1 MSSHLKKTALC
12 WYPARTLSSE
22 EFVEYCAYAGE
33 AIRRW
38 RLEPEWF
45 ETDQPIAD
53 TSLNVEQTIRRE
65 RQLGALRI
73 LWCELNGAHDAEQTG
88 CALSALAMRCIEMAL
103 TEAEQ
108 TIAGRFGR
116 LPDQQG
122 RPARLCVLALG
133 KLGGNELNFNSD
145 LDLVFVHDAQGQS
158 DGRRALPADEYFKR
172 VVVEM
177 TRLLEASTAYG
188 RAWVVDTRLRPFG
201 QAGAL
206 VWSLTA
212 MERYFVDEGR
222 AWERYAWLKA
232 RPVAGDLAIGEQ
244 LLQLLQPF
252 IFRRYLDYGLFESL
266 RELHHSIDRKSRQE
280 GSAQDIK
287 RGAGGIRELE
297 FLVQSLQLLRGG
309 REPSLRVSGF
319 LPALRAVEQRQLLTP
334 EKTARMTQ
342 DYCFLRALENRL
354 QALTGRQTHSLPDD
368 ARSCER
374 LAVLMGQADWPALKQ
389 RIDQVRSEVVRQFHS
404 SFDEPVNA
412 NAGSHALWPPEQLET
427 KLKALN
433 FDQPAQAEKAI
444 QQLADRLARR
454 PQSSEA
460 RQRLDRLMPVLFDE
474 VLQHQPPDVGLED
487 MLGLIETIARR
498 SAYLALLY
506 ERPETLKRMVRVFR
520 RSARLARWITQSPH
534 LLDDLLDPINGFYLP
549 GLPMLNN
556 EDFETSLNA
565 LARFRQA
572 GFVRTALG
580 QLDGSLDRKT
590 ARSQLTQ
597 LAETVLQAVA
607 GLTLDRNET
616 TPAIIGYGNLGASSL
631 HYSSDLDLVFLH
643 RDNRLPLRSVQR
655 LISAMQLPLIGGH
668 LYQID
673 TRLRPNGSSGMLVST
688 IDGFAQYQQTR
699 AWLWEHQALIR
710 ARFIAGDEF
719 IEQRF
724 ERIRREAICQS
735 REPTETR
742 NTLLEMRQRQ
752 RRSRPEQAGKNLL
765 TDIQFIAELGVLL
778 NAADDPELAG
788 LRATDAQLT
797 RLNRIGWLSDTQ
809 TGQLLEIQTE
819 ANALRDSYYL
829 ERDFEGRPARASIET
844 CGQIWK
850 AMFQSQ

>member
-1 MSSHLKKTALC
+1 MPWRPT
-12 WYPARTLSSE
+12 PMLSSE
-22 EFVEYCAYAGE
+22 AFVEYCAYAGE

-45 ETDQPIAD
+45 ETDQPITDA
-53 TSLNVEQTIRRE
+53 TLNVEQTIRRE

-73 LWCELNGAHDAEQTG
+73 LWCELSGGHDVEQTG
-88 CALSALAMRCIEMAL
+88 YALSALAMRCIEMAL

-116 LPDQQG
+116 LPDAQG

-188 RAWVVDTRLRPFG
+188 RGWVVDTRLRPFG

-222 AWERYAWLKA
+222 TWERYAWLKA
-232 RPVAGDLAIGEQ
+232 RPVAGDLEVGEQ

-252 IFRRYLDYGLFESL
+252 VFRRYLDYGLFESL
-266 RELHHSIDRKSRQE
+266 RELHHTIDHKSRQE

-319 LPALRAVEQRQLLTP
+319 LPALRAAEQQQLLAP
-334 EKTARMTQ
+334 EKAARMMK

-354 QALTGRQTHSLPDD
+354 QALTGRQTHCLPDD
-368 ARSCER
+368 ERARER
-374 LAVLMGQADWPALKQ
+374 LAILMGQANWSGLEVCIKQ
-389 RIDQVRSEVVRQFHS
+389 ARSQVKQQFHS
-404 SFDEPVNA
+404 SFDEPESA
-412 NAGSHALWPPEQLET
+412 NTRGHGLWPPEQLKTRLE
-427 KLKALN
+427 ALN
-433 FDQPAQAEKAI
+433 FERPDDAEIAI
-444 QQLADRLARR
+444 RQLAERLARR
-454 PQSSEA
+454 PQSAEA
-460 RQRLDRLMPVLFDE
+460 RRRLDRLMPVLFDE
-474 VLQHQPPDVGLED
+474 VMQHQPPDTGLED

-506 ERPETLKRMVRVFR
+506 ERPKTLKRMVRVFR
-520 RSARLARWITQSPH
+520 RSARLARWVTQSPH
-534 LLDDLLDPINGFYLP
+534 LLDDLLDPISGFYLP
-549 GLPMLNN
+549 GPPTLST

-572 GFVRTALG
+572 GFMRTALG
-580 QLDGSLDRKT
+580 QLDGSLDRKA
-590 ARSQLTQ
+590 ARIQLTR
-597 LAETVLQAVA
+597 LAETVVHAVA
-607 GLTLDRNET
+607 GLTQDQNENA
-616 TPAIIGYGNLGASSL
+616 PAMIGYGNLGAESL

-643 RDNRLPLRSVQR
+643 QDDRLPLRSVQR

-688 IDGFAQYQQTR
+688 IGGFARYQQTR
-699 AWLWEHQALIR
+699 AWLWEHQALVR
-710 ARFIAGDEF
+710 ARFIAGDETMRH
-719 IEQRF
+719 QF
-724 ERIRREAICQS
+724 ERIRRDAICRP
-735 REPTETR
+735 REPKETR
-742 NTLLEMRQRQ
+742 NTLLKMRQRQ
-752 RRSRPEQAGKNLL
+752 QRARSEAVGKSLL

-778 NAADDPELAG
+778 NAADDPELAE
-788 LRATDAQLT
+788 LRATDAQLV
-797 RLNRIGWLSDTQ
+797 RLKQIGWLTDAQ
-809 TGQLLEIQTE
+809 TERLLEIQAE
-819 ANALRDSYYL
+819 ANGLRDSYYL
-829 ERDFEGRPARASIET
+829 ERDFDGRPAPASLEA
-844 CGQIWK
+844 CGRIWLEAFGSK
-850 AMFQSQ
+850 